1 MQIYLYIQCVNFGML
16 VNCSKNLE
24 TLELLY
30 LSRLPRAWSSS
41 SRKIRRSPSSR
52 SRPRRAPPRCPRA
65 PQGVGGDV
73 AKTLLVVHPECVLEL
88 PLHGLHVRVLN
99 KESGTKLAKLPELD
113 LTRTILV
120 DLMQQVLQLLLCG
133 TEAHGPHDLAEVV
146 GGEEVLLLGVEEIK
160 AHLQTLDLIVRKVGR
175 VVDLLKVDI
184 SIRIGLGHL
193 QLLLLLVLLSC
204 FCCCC
209 RCESRVRTPH

>member
-30 LSRLPRAWSSS
+30 LSRLPQAWSSS
-41 SRKIRRSPSSR
+41 SRKTRQSPSSR

-88 PLHGLHVRVLN
+88 PLHGLHIRVLN
-99 KESGTKLAKLPELD
+99 KEGGTELAKLSELD
-113 LTRTILV
+113 LARAILV
-120 DLMQQVLQLLLCG
+120 DLMEQVLQLLLGG

-146 GGEEVLLLGVEEIK
+146 GGEEILLLCVEEIK
-160 AHLQTLDLIVRKVGR
+160 THLQTLDLIMGKVGC

-184 SIRIGLGHL
+184 SVRIGLGHL
-193 QLLLLLVLLSC
+193 
-204 FCCCC
+204 
-209 RCESRVRTPH
+209 CEVVVVVG